1 MSFKSNGHKRDPKYI
16 LSSIFMVCVG
26 GLCLAM
32 TMASD
37 WSRIWDVVSIIV
49 MLLGILMFKNAN
61 EL

>member
-1 MSFKSNGHKRDPKYI
+1 MSFKNNGHKREPKYVFG
-16 LSSIFMVCVG
+16 SIFMIIVG

-37 WSRIWDVVSIIV
+37 WARIWDVVGIIV